1 MGTVCLRGEC
11 YKGIVAGGRSEERK
25 GGKMVV
31 LARIWGGGRAEF
43 ASSCG
48 ASNGRRKRGGGMV
61 AGTDTLTK
69 PGGNSRGWHNPQ

>member
-1 MGTVCLRGEC
+1 VCLRGEC

-43 ASSCG
+43 ASTVGLQTGEGSVE
-48 ASNGRRKRGGGMV
+48 GGMV
-61 AGTDTLTK
+61 AAQTL
-69 PGGNSRGWHNPQ
+69 